1 MSDEPRIEEQML
13 SQLAKSQL
21 EDRLDRV
28 TKLDVDLHTN
38 LLDIVQG
45 KVNSAVVSGQGLV
58 LNRDIRI
65 EEIEI
70 QTEEVG
76 INPLNAIF
84 NKVELNNPVN
94 ARVRMVLREEDLNS
108 ILNSDDVDSQLPP
121 LELEVD
127 DCVVRIDLQR
137 PLQLHLPD
145 NRRMIFQGN
154 ALLQKTSYSQLV
166 GFTAV
171 ICPRTRHQPL
181 LVEEFRCHD
190 GQGIPLELT
199 ATLMQKFKDL
209 LELPYYKW
217 DEILFQVRE
226 MYVEPGS
233 LIAEIDLRIEDLP
246 IRSE

>member
-13 SQLAKSQL
+13 SQLAKNQL
-21 EDRLDRV
+21 ADLLDRV
-28 TKLDVDLHTN
+28 TKLDVDIRTN
-38 LLDIVQG
+38 LLDIVKG

-58 LNRDIRI
+58 LNLDIRI
-65 EEIEI
+65 EEIEV
-70 QTEEVG
+70 QTEEVE

-94 ARVRMVLREEDLNS
+94 ASVRMVLREEDFNS

-127 DCVVRIDLQR
+127 DRLVRIDLQR

-154 ALLQKTSYSQLV
+154 ALLQETSNFQLV

-171 ICPRTRHQPL
+171 ICPRTRHQPM
-181 LVEEFRCHD
+181 LVEEFCCHD
-190 GQGIPLELT
+190 GQAIPLEIT
-199 ATLMQKFKDL
+199 AALMQKFKNL
-209 LELPYYKW
+209 LELPYYQW
-217 DEILFQVRE
+217 EEILFQVRE

-233 LIAEIDLRIEDLP
+233 LIAEIDLRLEDLP
-246 IRSE
+246 SRSP